1 MEQDILNNTL
11 KEIADGHV
19 YAAICNVRNYAMHN
33 SIGKWR
39 DELESLTSDY
49 ELMMD
54 YLGRGIVDPDREKI
68 HQRIS
73 ARLERCVR
81 NIMLHNKTQISP
93 FYQEAARRV
102 S

>member
-19 YAAICNVRNYAMHN
+19 YAAICNMRNYAMHN

-54 YLGRGIVDPDREKI
+54 YLGRGIVTRPRYLLSIKR
-68 HQRIS
+68 QQ
-73 ARLERCVR
+73 ERVVTWR
-81 NIMLHNKTQISP
+81 S
-93 FYQEAARRV
+93 R
-102 S
+102 